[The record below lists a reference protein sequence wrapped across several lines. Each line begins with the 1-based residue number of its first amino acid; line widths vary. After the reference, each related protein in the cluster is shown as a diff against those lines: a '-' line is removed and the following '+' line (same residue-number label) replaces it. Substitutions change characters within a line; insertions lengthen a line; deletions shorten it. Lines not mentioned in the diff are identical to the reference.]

1 MDTSQTRITV
11 TQISD
16 LCHSQVAR
24 IGLDMPKMARYM
36 IHETR
41 RYLVKAIGNLGNP
54 EESDEIQRD
63 QEKSK
68 EIQRNPERS
77 REIQRNP
84 AKSREIQTEETQEI
98 LRNPG
103 RSTEIR

>member
-77 REIQRNP
+77 RLMKPR
-84 AKSREIQTEETQEI
+84 KSREIQTEETQEI